1 MKIGDRGTT
10 IGTGVPAR
18 SFRAILALGCA
29 LAAAACAT
37 PKLPPPPPRYVQEQ
51 ATQPQAATAN
61 SLWRD
66 GAGLFE
72 DPRAR
77 RVNDLVTINV
87 IENITAAGKADT
99 SASRDSSLDA
109 GVNDLFNFPLGARI
123 NNGRFV
129 LTPTAKGFMKD
140 DFKGSGA
147 TTREG
152 KLVGT
157 ITAKVVEILP
167 NGNLVLE
174 SRKEITVNNEKQI
187 LVFQGMARPEDIA
200 MDNSIMSD
208 KVADS
213 RVFFVGDG
221 VLQDK
226 QRPGWLVRLLDK
238 IWPF

>member
-1 MKIGDRGTT
+1 M
-10 IGTGVPAR
+10 
-18 SFRAILALGCA
+18 
-29 LAAAACAT
+29 
-37 PKLPPPPPRYVQEQ
+37 
-51 ATQPQAATAN
+51 
-61 SLWRD
+61 
-66 GAGLFE
+66 
-72 DPRAR
+72 
-77 RVNDLVTINV
+77 
-87 IENITAAGKADT
+87 
-99 SASRDSSLDA
+99 
-109 GVNDLFNFPLGARI
+109 
-123 NNGRFV
+123 
-129 LTPTAKGFMKD
+129 
-140 DFKGSGA
+140 
-147 TTREG
+147 
-152 KLVGT
+152 GT

>member
-1 MKIGDRGTT
+1 
-10 IGTGVPAR
+10 
-18 SFRAILALGCA
+18 
-29 LAAAACAT
+29 
-37 PKLPPPPPRYVQEQ
+37 
-51 ATQPQAATAN
+51 
-61 SLWRD
+61 
-66 GAGLFE
+66 
-72 DPRAR
+72 
-77 RVNDLVTINV
+77 
-87 IENITAAGKADT
+87 
-99 SASRDSSLDA
+99 
-109 GVNDLFNFPLGARI
+109 
-123 NNGRFV
+123 
-129 LTPTAKGFMKD
+129 
-140 DFKGSGA
+140 
-147 TTREG
+147 
-152 KLVGT
+152 VGT